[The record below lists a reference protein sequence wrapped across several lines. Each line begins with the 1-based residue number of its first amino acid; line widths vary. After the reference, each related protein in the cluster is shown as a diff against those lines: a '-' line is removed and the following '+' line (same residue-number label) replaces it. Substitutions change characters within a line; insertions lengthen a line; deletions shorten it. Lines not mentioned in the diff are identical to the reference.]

1 MRQPKP
7 SRREAAKARVAGVGP
22 RNNKH
27 MKIDIVNTDNK
38 KVGSLELNDDVFSG
52 RVNDALIWES
62 VVHTNASARRGT
74 HKTKNRANVAGSAAS
89 PGSRRAPGRARV
101 GSVRNP
107 LWRHGGTV
115 FGPQPRSYGFRRLP
129 SKVKRGAIVAA
140 LAQRIQ
146 DGALVV
152 VDALSASETKTKAAA
167 EPSVSARAGGKA
179 LLIDVQPD
187 EKLGIAVR
195 NLPGVQF
202 LASARVGAGDGT
214 MRRQ

>member
-1 MRQPKP
+1 
-7 SRREAAKARVAGVGP
+7 
-22 RNNKH
+22 

-38 KVGSLELNDDVFSG
+38 KVGSLELNDEVFGG
-52 RVNDALIWES
+52 RVNDSLIWES

-74 HKTKNRANVAGSAAS
+74 HKTKNRANVAGSGRK
-89 PGSRRAPGRARV
+89 PWKQKGTGRARV

-115 FGPQPRSYGFRRLP
+115 FGPQPRSYGFHLP

-140 LAQRIQ
+140 LARRIQ

-152 VDALSASETKTKAAA
+152 VDALSASETKTKAAVELLKRLGA
-167 EPSVSARAGGKA
+167 EGKA

-202 LASARVGAGDGT
+202 LPSARVGARDVMNASRVIAT
-214 MRRQ
+214 KAAVEKLQDL